1 MTYSVPTFKV
11 EVALTATPL
20 DDFEA
25 ISSWTDLSDRVME
38 VSTKRGRSDQLAQ
51 FQTGTASIVLDN
63 SDRQLDPQNDDGLVP
78 VSANKGLPFCP
89 VRLTLGYKGSTYPLM
104 ARAYIAAEGW
114 PGQRAPH
121 GTDATVT
128 LNVVDATGLFA
139 WLGMPS
145 SYWRA
150 IVGQIVPD
158 WWLPGEVVAPADTA
172 DGFHINNRSGSGGWA
187 TTEAANTRT
196 VTDGVLNET
205 TTLTSASAAFTLS
218 DVGRLVTGTGIPAGT
233 TIASRV
239 DATEVVM
246 SQAATATASGVTV
259 LIGNTVSSPLLPTI
273 PLTQFDSMPT
283 SETAVFGS
291 YGYTRYALPASGW
304 QQKPLVSLVS
314 AEADV
319 FPDGDVDDLTFSFM
333 WLSDRYDSGSLAGDS
348 EVDLCRI
355 EGSGGIHLRLFLDG
369 LDSNSMNLQIL
380 DGTGAE
386 LTTITAP
393 PPTVHGSASYGDN
406 WDDAASHGI
415 VVRVVGG
422 TSVDLFVDDKRATE
436 LVDVPA
442 SAFAGDF
449 VIGEVPLG
457 GFVAVFDEV
466 MLVRRALTDTECER
480 LASAPSAGV
489 TWGRGEELAERLQL
503 FYDAAGWTLLTDEDD
518 EWHPPP
524 ASITSPEAPTLIG
537 VAERGAG
544 WPKTLG
550 EALSRV
556 AAGIGGDFYA
566 LRNGKV
572 RVRSLLA
579 TEDAGLAAEYATSLA
594 HLTDEVSPAGSP
606 PPVRRGPVSW
616 SGTRFDR
623 TVTVA
628 EVSYLAYAS
637 VPEPP
642 ALPTSAQQVYVDT
655 KWVEAT
661 PDAYMPRTRSASLDT
676 ESSLVAEALALAFLD
691 RYGTPGIEIGAVTV
705 YPTRSGDSAEAE
717 ALMDFVV
724 TDLELER
731 LVSLTDTPPVGDPIS
746 VDLNV
751 QGESWRWDGTDL
763 VVTVN
768 LART

>member
-11 EVALTATPL
+11 EVALDATPL

-51 FQTGTASIVLDN
+51 FQTGSASIVLDN

-104 ARAYIAAEGW
+104 GRAYIGPEGW

-172 DGFHINNRSGSGGWA
+172 DGVHINNRSGSGGWA
-187 TTEAANTRT
+187 TTEAA
-196 VTDGVLNET
+196 
-205 TTLTSASAAFTLS
+205 
-218 DVGRLVTGTGIPAGT
+218 
-233 TIASRV
+233 
-239 DATEVVM
+239 
-246 SQAATATASGVTV
+246 
-259 LIGNTVSSPLLPTI
+259 NTVSSPLLPTI

-283 SETAVFGS
+283 SEIAVFGS

-406 WDDAASHGI
+406 WDDAAPHGI

-422 TSVDLFVDDKRATE
+422 TSVDLFVDDKRVTE

-457 GFVAVFDEV
+457 GDDVAFDEV
-466 MLVRRALTDTECER
+466 LLVRRALTDTECVR
-480 LASAPSAGV
+480 LATAPSAGPQ
-489 TWGRGEELAERLQL
+489 WGRGETLAERLAL

-768 LART
+768 LARS